1 MLKSLTHF
9 NNNTYDFYINKYTSF
24 YTLIQNDRT
33 IGPYLRSNF
42 AKTAAGMSGCG
53 CPRKT
58 RTVEDGGRHNGITN
72 DFTSGN
78 PQGRHIDT
86 IGYRDTRAE
95 TPVGINQEP
104 PNPPLPFLLMA

>member
-1 MLKSLTHF
+1 MSPFRFSPLEFCKNGRGHV
-9 NNNTYDFYINKYTSF
+9 
-24 YTLIQNDRT
+24 R
-33 IGPYLRSNF
+33 LRLS
-42 AKTAAGMSGCG
+42 SG
-53 CPRKT
+53 T